1 MGYLLE
7 QDVHVLKQL
16 PVVPGTLRDDIDRTY
31 LPIVVSAVG
40 LVLVV
45 LFRPA
50 PVFAGITYARTGSR
64 LEKPLQ
70 IGG

>member
-1 MGYLLE
+1 M
-7 QDVHVLKQL
+7 
-16 PVVPGTLRDDIDRTY
+16 VPGTLRDDIDRTY